1 MNLRNLII
9 AGILTAVSSVP
20 AGAGEP
26 VAYINP
32 FIGTTN
38 FGTTNP
44 GALCPNGLMSVTPF
58 NVMGSDLN
66 VYDKDARWWS
76 TPYEY
81 RNRFF
86 TGFSHVNLSGVGCPD
101 LGSLLLMPTSGELC
115 VDYKQYGSEYTL
127 EEAHP
132 GYYANHLTRYGI
144 DTEVSATLRSSIA
157 RFTYTQGGESH
168 VLLNLGEGLTNES
181 GATVRKVSD
190 TEYEG
195 NKLLG
200 GFCYYNRQGVFPI
213 YFVIRVDK
221 KPMQSGYWKKQRPM
235 TGVEAEWD
243 PDNGKYKIYSRYTKE
258 MSGDDIGV
266 YFTYQTQPGEQI
278 QVQIGVSFVSTEN
291 ARQNLDSEQQ
301 GFQFDRVAHQAR
313 QQWNDILSRVEVE
326 GGSDEQKT
334 IFYTALYH
342 MLIHPN
348 ILQDVNGQY
357 PAMESQQI
365 LTTKHNRYT
374 VFSLW
379 DTFRNV
385 HPFFTLVYPQ
395 MQLDMAQSLI
405 DMYNEWGWLP
415 RWELYGNET
424 LTMSGDPAIIMLAD
438 TWLRGLKGFDAETA
452 YRAMVKSA
460 TAPGSENIL
469 RTDNDDYMTL
479 GYVPLREQ
487 FDNSVSHALEYY
499 LADFALSRFAAD
511 LGHKDDAKRFANRS
525 LGYKHYYCK
534 EYGTLRPLLPDGKFY
549 SPFDPMQGINFEPA
563 PGFHEGNAWN
573 YTFYI
578 PHDIDG
584 LKRLMGGEKKFA
596 AKLRKVFDENLYDP
610 ANEPDIT
617 YPYLFAQVKGEEWRT
632 DSLVNVLLKKH
643 FKNQPDGIPGN
654 DDTGTMSA
662 WAVFSMMGLYPDC
675 PGIPRYTLTAP
686 TFDRITLQLDPRY
699 YKHETLVIEC
709 ERPSADAIY
718 VDRVEVDGKKLK
730 GRFIS
735 HDELVNAGT
744 LRFVLTNQKR

>member
-1 MNLRNLII
+1 MNIRNLIV
-9 AGILTAVSSVP
+9 AGIIMTVSS
-20 AGAGEP
+20 ATLSADEP
-26 VAYINP
+26 VAYVNP

-44 GALCPNGLMSVTPF
+44 GAICPNGLMSVTPF
-58 NVMGSDLN
+58 NVMGSDKN

-81 RNRFF
+81 HNTFF
-86 TGFSHVNLSGVGCPD
+86 TGFSHVNLSGVGCPE
-101 LGSLLLMPTSGELC
+101 LGSLLLMPTSGELN
-115 VDYKQYGSEYTL
+115 VDYKQYGSEYAL

-132 GYYANHLTRYGI
+132 GYYANRLTRYGI
-144 DTEVSATLRSSIA
+144 DTEVSATPRTSIA
-157 RFTYTQGGESH
+157 RFTYPGGESH
-168 VLLNLGEGLTNES
+168 ILLNLGEGLTNES
-181 GATVRKVSD
+181 GATIRKVSD

-195 NKLLG
+195 SKLLG

-213 YFVIRVDK
+213 YFVIRVNK
-221 KPMQSGYWKKQRPM
+221 KPLQSGYWKKQRPM

-243 PDNGKYKIYSRYTKE
+243 PDNGKYKIYTRYTKE

-266 YFTYQTQPGEQI
+266 FFSYDTKPGEQI
-278 QVQIGVSFVSTEN
+278 QVQMGVSFVSIEN

-301 GFQFDRVAHQAR
+301 GFQFDKVCLDAR
-313 QQWNDILSRVEVE
+313 NQWNDILSRIEVE

-342 MLIHPN
+342 MFIHPN

-357 PAMESQQI
+357 PAMESDKI
-365 LTTKHNRYT
+365 LTTRHDRYT

-385 HPFFTLVYPQ
+385 HPFFTLAYPQ
-395 MQLDMAQSLI
+395 KQLDMVQTLI
-405 DMYNEWGWLP
+405 DMYKEWGWLP

-438 TWLRGLKGFDAETA
+438 TWLRGLKNFDAETA
-452 YRAMVKSA
+452 YEAMVKSA
-460 TAPGSENIL
+460 TAPSSENIL
-469 RTDNDDYMTL
+469 RTDNDDYMKL

-499 LADFALSRFAAD
+499 LADFALSRFAEN
-511 LGHKDDAKRFANRS
+511 LGHKEDAQTFAKRS

-534 EYGTLRPLLPDGKFY
+534 EFGTLRPILPDGSFY
-549 SPFDPMQGINFEPA
+549 TPFDPLQGLNFEPA

-573 YTFYI
+573 YTFYV

-596 AKLRKVFDENLYDP
+596 AKLRKVFDENFYDP

-632 DSLVNVLLKKH
+632 DSLVNSLLKKY

-675 PGIPRYTLTAP
+675 PGIPRYTLVAP
-686 TFDRITLQLDPRY
+686 IFDKIILHLDPRY
-699 YKHETLVIEC
+699 YTQDTLVIEC
-709 ERPSADAIY
+709 ERPSPKAIY
-718 VDRVEVDGKKLK
+718 TDRITVNGKKHK

-735 HDELVNAGT
+735 HEDLVNAGT
-744 LRFVLTNQKR
+744 IRFTLTEKK